1 MSGKLNVYR
10 IGQGGVNLVKDP
22 LHLSDDEVTQAQNAE
37 IQSDTNTGGEGG
49 LSKRNGLSV
58 LNGSALS
65 GSISGMFG
73 LPILTT
79 YTRTLYAARGS
90 QDSNTFR
97 TTTNGTSFSSVTTP
111 LAGTLQSQWT
121 DENAA
126 RDAHRFATFKNLIL
140 YPGNN
145 YTKGTDNPEIDVY
158 DGTTSQ
164 IVSRIN
170 IGPSSNGS
178 PAYSITDML
187 VANGKVYIGVHDPGG
202 SGANIAGRVLV
213 YDPITGKIQQVMNAF
228 GPGTG
233 EQTGGAPSALCYYQG
248 QLYVGLNGS
257 TTTDGIGTIVRGYPD
272 IGTTW
277 TSDVANLSGHIASIC
292 AFKGDLYVGT
302 MSSVSSVAK
311 IYKRTSTTAA
321 YTGVYSSSFAGENS
335 FMGNLIVY
343 VDELYAT
350 EYSGGGD
357 TDAVIIHIKKSTDG
371 ASYTTDRDVDS
382 TDSGVAGNI
391 PTNALLFGAD
401 LFITFRA
408 TTAAGTNGFIDRKS
422 GGTWSKVDTG
432 NFNGQLVQLVQR
444 T

>member
-1 MSGKLNVYR
+1 MAGKLNLFR
-10 IGQGGVNLVKDP
+10 LGQGGVNLVKDP

-37 IQSDTNTGGEGG
+37 IQSDVNTGGEGG
-49 LSKRNGLSV
+49 LTKRAGLAV
-58 LNGSALS
+58 LNSSALA
-65 GSISGMFG
+65 GSILGMWG

-90 QDSNTFR
+90 ATANTFA
-97 TTTNGTSFSSVTTP
+97 TTTNGTTFALTSTP
-111 LAGTLQSQWT
+111 LAGTLQTQWS

-158 DGTTSQ
+158 DGTTGQ

-170 IGPSSNGS
+170 IGPSGNGG

-202 SGANIAGRVLV
+202 TGVNIAGRVLV
-213 YDPITGKIQQVMNAF
+213 YDPVTGKIQQVMNAM

-233 EQTGGAPSALCYYQG
+233 EVTGGAPSALAYYQG

-257 TTTDGIGTIVRGYPD
+257 TTTDGIGKVVRGYPD

-277 TSDVANLSGHIASIC
+277 TTDVSNLSGHIASIFP
-292 AFKGDLYVGT
+292 FKGDLYVGT

-311 IYKRTSTTAA
+311 VYKRTSTTAA
-321 YTGVYSSSFAGENS
+321 YTTVYSSSFAGENS
-335 FMGNLIVY
+335 FMGNLITY

-371 ASYTTDRDVDS
+371 ASWTTDRDVDA

-391 PTNALLFGAD
+391 PTNSLLFGSD
-401 LFITFRA
+401 LFISFRA
-408 TTAAGTNGFIDRKS
+408 TTATGTNGFIDRKS
-422 GGTWSKVDTG
+422 AGTWSKVDTA
-432 NFNGQLVQLVQR
+432 NYNGQMVQLVQR
-444 T
+444 A